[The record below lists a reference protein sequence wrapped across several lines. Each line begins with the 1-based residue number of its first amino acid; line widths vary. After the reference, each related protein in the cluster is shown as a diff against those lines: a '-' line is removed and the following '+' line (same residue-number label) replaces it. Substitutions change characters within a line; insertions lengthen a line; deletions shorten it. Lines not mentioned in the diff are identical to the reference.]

1 MAFKM
6 GELLGWAGGW
16 LLAPAAAVGS
26 ALRRARLLHP
36 AGVLYKARVE
46 PIARGGALGA
56 AAARLDGDAI
66 IRLSSALWRGG
77 KELPDVLGFAIR
89 IQGPRQRSAEPE
101 PGDQDIL
108 FATIRHPSTMLLAPL
123 TTNPH
128 SFLCNDYYGVS
139 PFEVEGLGRA
149 WLRVTSPRAAA
160 EGERRAAGENKL
172 SRDEELRRAVDRG
185 TATFGLEV
193 RRRRLGGAW
202 QPVASIHLL
211 ALAPIDQAALRF
223 SPFQADRGVVP
234 RGFVHALRRGVYR
247 ASQRARPA
255 ASGDAGSR
263 A

>member
-1 MAFKM
+1 
-6 GELLGWAGGW
+6 
-16 LLAPAAAVGS
+16 
-26 ALRRARLLHP
+26 
-36 AGVLYKARVE
+36 VLYTARVE
-46 PIARGGALGA
+46 PIPRGGALGA

-66 IRLSSALWRGG
+66 VRLSSALWRGG

-89 IQGPRQRSAEPE
+89 IQGPRQRSAERQ

-108 FATIRHPSTMLLAPL
+108 FATIWRPYTMLLAPL

-128 SFLCNDYYGVS
+128 SFFRNDYHGVS

-160 EGERRAAGENKL
+160 DQEARAAGENKL
-172 SRDEELRRAVDRG
+172 PRDEELRRAVDRG
-185 TATFGLEV
+185 TATFCLEM
-193 RRRRLGGAW
+193 RRRGLGGAW
-202 QPVASIHLL
+202 EPVASIHLL
-211 ALAPIDQAALRF
+211 ERASIDQAALRF

-234 RGFVHALRRGVYR
+234 RGFVHALRRGVYW

-255 ASGDAGSR
+255 ASAGDAGSSGSS